1 MTNLHDICTD
11 DQRTAERREARR
23 LATSLAGDVVA
34 YHAALKDAGIT
45 DPLLTTLVT
54 QFNERWLGPVGSDV
68 DVDLAYLLGGDD

>member
-1 MTNLHDICTD
+1 MTDLYDICAD

-34 YHAALKDAGIT
+34 YHAALKDAGIP

-54 QFNERWLGPVGSDV
+54 QFNAAWIGQTADEV
-68 DVDLAYLLGGDD
+68 DIDFSLLLGGDE

>member
-1 MTNLHDICTD
+1 MTSLGDICAD

-34 YHAALKDAGIT
+34 YHAALKDAGIA

-54 QFNERWLGPVGSDV
+54 QFNAAWIGQTADEV
-68 DVDLAYLLGGDD
+68 DIDFSLLLGGDE